1 MNKKETSVKNHCL
14 RCLLQE
20 IDEEEYISK
29 LKKVILMMKASE
41 RASDE
46 ETNRRLLICKQCDYL
61 ERGTCLACGCYVEL
75 RSAMRHGKCPY
86 KKWILNK

>member
-29 LKKVILMMKASE
+29 LKRVILLMKASE

-46 ETNRRLLICKQCDYL
+46 ETSRRLLICKQCDYL

-75 RSAMRHGKCPY
+75 RSAMRHGRCPY
-86 KKWILNK
+86 KKWA